1 VSLAELRAKFALFE
15 IPNKLTLDQPQINR
29 SNELCR
35 LHLKDVEIIT
45 YDELFRKVE
54 ILAELLSPKQRRI
67 ELANVWKYPCPD
79 PISREVARIA

>member
-1 VSLAELRAKFALFE
+1 
-15 IPNKLTLDQPQINR
+15 
-29 SNELCR
+29 